1 MSADVSDLEQAL
13 EADTGDWEARV
24 VLMEGLIGQGDEAGA
39 LKLLGEAPGAPETEE
54 QLAKLYELFAAAKPQ
69 EVLSQ
74 AEEFLST
81 HGESA
86 TALMIC
92 AQLHSE
98 AGEVEASRKSY
109 ESAIALNEEYR
120 DEELEAWHAE
130 HSVEAGPASIPA
142 PAAAV
147 PAPSSP
153 GAGDDDVAPVTP
165 VPLQRDM
172 APAPALEHHEAV
184 DPVAVSREALARTG
198 LVTASPFAAVDV
210 VKPDARPNDKKE
222 KMSAVGI
229 AVLVHALI
237 FFILTLIVVAVPRA
251 APPRIVAVNGGLEEV
266 PPTPDK
272 PEVKVATKP
281 NPSSASQ
288 MDVISVNSV
297 SNVAVPVVLDPID
310 TLEPIGAGQ
319 DFGMG
324 MTFGAEG
331 AGNVSFFG
339 SQASASKVV
348 FVVDSSASMRSAGK
362 TGLTKHE
369 LMKQELSKTIKE
381 LSPGIQ
387 FQIIFFTGPSWFVG
401 ENYKED
407 QKNWVRSPKGNYWH
421 YKDDKIES
429 MRVGKYRNAT
439 PSTIRRTINEIEETP
454 IAGGTDWRVPLKMAM
469 LMEPDVIF
477 FMTDGAVGKDPD
489 RPPVVEDVL
498 KFNKERSNA
507 KINSI
512 CLMVPKAMED
522 MGAMSKGTRGE
533 LTLVLEDGTPI
544 RGRELEKHLKN

>member
-1 MSADVSDLEQAL
+1 MSTSVSDLQQAVVDDPHNWETRVALL
-13 EADTGDWEARV
+13 EE
-24 VLMEGLIGQGDEAGA
+24 LIHQGDVSSAHGVLA
-39 LKLLGEAPGAPETEE
+39 NGEGSLDTEE
-54 QLAKLYELFAAAKPQ
+54 QLAKVYELFGAEAPDV
-69 EVLSQ
+69 VLAQ
-74 AEEFLST
+74 AGSFLEAR
-81 HGESA
+81 GQSA
-86 TALMIC
+86 TASMIC
-92 AQLHSE
+92 AQIYYA
-98 AGEVEASRKSY
+98 AGDVESTRSNY
-109 ESAIALNEEYR
+109 ESAISLNEEYR
-120 DEELEAWHAE
+120 DGDLEGWLDAE
-130 HSVEAGPASIPA
+130 S
-142 PAAAV
+142 AAV
-147 PAPSSP
+147 API
-153 GAGDDDVAPVTP
+153 DTHDRDEVVPVSP
-165 VPLQRDM
+165 VPLQRD
-172 APAPALEHHEAV
+172 AVPPPVLGYHESV
-184 DPVAVSREALARTG
+184 DPVAVRREALAKTG
-198 LVTASPFAAVDV
+198 LVTASPFKTIDV
-210 VKPDARPNDKKE
+210 AKPEARRDDRKE
-222 KMSAVGI
+222 KMSAMGI

-251 APPRIVAVNGGLEEV
+251 APPQIVAVSGELEEV

-272 PEVKVATKP
+272 PEVEVVNKP

-288 MDVISVNSV
+288 IDVISVNSL
-297 SNVAVPVVLDPID
+297 SSVAVPVVLDPID

-319 DFGMG
+319 DFGLG

-348 FVVDSSASMRSAGK
+348 FVVDSSASMRSSGK

-369 LMKQELSKTIKE
+369 LMKQELSKTIKQ

-401 ENYKED
+401 EDYKED
-407 QKNWVRSPKGNYWH
+407 RENWKRSPRGNFWH
-421 YKDDKIES
+421 YKDDTVES

-439 PSTIRRTINEIEETP
+439 PSTIRRTIKEIEETP

-498 KFNKERSNA
+498 RFNKERSNA

-512 CLMVPKAMED
+512 CLMVPKAMDD
-522 MGAMSKGTRGE
+522 MGAMSKATRGE
-533 LTLVLEDGTPI
+533 LTLVLEDGEAI
-544 RGRELEKHLKN
+544 RGRELEKHLDK